1 MAKKKDQDQPA
12 EEMKITYR
20 RLDTIKPLP
29 GNAKLHAVDDI
40 VKSIA
45 TNGFIDPLGINII
58 TGHDMDGNG
67 RLEALKMLYTQGEP
81 PPKNIRA
88 VKEKINDE
96 DVTVWYAPTVDLE
109 FDTETEPIV
118 ALALNRLNEKGGYD
132 TAAVLA
138 ILEQA
143 KASGR
148 LEETGYDADALSL
161 LILRSGHQSADEIDG
176 LFTTNNDAPKEE
188 KEKITLEFEVE
199 KAGEVKAELLKHGKS
214 YEAAVCRLLNLAC

>member
-1 MAKKKDQDQPA
+1 MAKNKETNQPT
-12 EEMKITYR
+12 EEMKIVYR

-67 RLEALKMLYTQGEP
+67 RLEALKMLYAQGEP

-109 FDTETEPIV
+109 FDPETEPIV

-132 TAAVLA
+132 MAAVLT

-143 KASGR
+143 QAFGR
-148 LEETGYDADALSL
+148 LEETGYDDAIFNL
-161 LILRSGHQSADEIDG
+161 LLTRQSKDDPANVE
-176 LFTTNNDAPKEE
+176 FKEYNE
-188 KEKITLEFEVE
+188 SVE
-199 KAGEVKAELLKHGKS
+199 NEVKYHECPNCQHKWPA
-214 YEAAVCRLLNLAC
+214 

>member
-1 MAKKKDQDQPA
+1 MAKKKNQDQPA

-40 VKSIA
+40 AKSIV
-45 TNGFIDPLGINII
+45 TNGFIDPLGINIV

-67 RLEALKMLYTQGEP
+67 RLEALKMLYVEGVP

-143 KASGR
+143 QAFGR
-148 LEETGYDADALSL
+148 LEETGYDADAMAG
-161 LILRSGHQSADEIDG
+161 ILERCAEIEG
-176 LFTTNNDAPKEE
+176 NA
-188 KEKITLEFEVE
+188 
-199 KAGEVKAELLKHGKS
+199 AGGGQKTG
-214 YEAAVCRLLNLAC
+214 RW

>member
-1 MAKKKDQDQPA
+1 MTKKKDQDQPA

-67 RLEALKMLYTQGEP
+67 RLEALKMLYAQGEP

-143 KASGR
+143 QAFGR
-148 LEETGYDADALSL
+148 LEETGYDADALTG
-161 LILRSGHQSADEIDG
+161 ILARCGVGKEVADEKG
-176 LFTTNNDAPKEE
+176 KNSGSVMGN
-188 KEKITLEFEVE
+188 LEYRIVVDC
-199 KAGEVKAELLKHGKS
+199 AGESEQAELLLKFEKEGLT
-214 YEAAVCRLLNLAC
+214 CRALIS

>member
-40 VKSIA
+40 VKSIT

-67 RLEALKMLYTQGEP
+67 RLEALKMLYAQGKP

-109 FDTETEPIV
+109 FDSETEPIV

-138 ILEQA
+138 VLEQA
-143 KASGR
+143 QAFGR
-148 LEETGYDADALSL
+148 LEETGYDDAIFNL
-161 LILRSGHQSADEIDG
+161 LLARRSKDDPANVEFKEYDESI
-176 LFTTNNDAPKEE
+176 ES
-188 KEKITLEFEVE
+188 
-199 KAGEVKAELLKHGKS
+199 EVKYHECPNCQHKWPA
-214 YEAAVCRLLNLAC
+214 

>member
-67 RLEALKMLYTQGEP
+67 RLEALKMLYAQGEP

-109 FDTETEPIV
+109 FDPETEPIV

-132 TAAVLA
+132 TATVLA
-138 ILEQA
+138 VLEQA
-143 KASGR
+143 KAFGR
-148 LEETGYDADALSL
+148 LEETGYDADAMAGL
-161 LILRSGHQSADEIDG
+161 LAKCG
-176 LFTTNNDAPKEE
+176 
-188 KEKITLEFEVE
+188 VE
-199 KAGEVKAELLKHGKS
+199 KNAPTNEAKNNGSVMGNLEYRIVVDCAGESEQAELLLKFEKEGLI
-214 YEAAVCRLLNLAC
+214 CRALIS